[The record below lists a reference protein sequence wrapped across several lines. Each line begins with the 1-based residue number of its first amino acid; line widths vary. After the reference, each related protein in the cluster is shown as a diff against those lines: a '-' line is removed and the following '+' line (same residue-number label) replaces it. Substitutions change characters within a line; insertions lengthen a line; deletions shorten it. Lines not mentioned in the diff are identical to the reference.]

1 MTLLER
7 ENMTDSIFWEY
18 LTELPEQEAAWKE
31 WQSGLAGWHRFNIFY
46 THYLRVDGRR
56 VKLLNCLELC
66 EHDCQRRIVE
76 DSPSSIT
83 AVCPLDDTAPVQLK
97 FRDILI
103 YSLRRETLH
112 QALCVAL
119 QIKDSAD
126 HRIEHENAWHLGDY
140 SGTEV
145 YLTYKTSTLTDSIS
159 SIYLLHQKP
168 FILMVP
174 TVKSITPEIQQFMAK
189 NNSVLF
195 SMETELS
202 LQQDGSLKPVRGIG
216 ECMKSSNQPC
226 PQRYQSKILPIEAY
240 KYAVYSES

>member
-1 MTLLER
+1 M
-7 ENMTDSIFWEY
+7 
-18 LTELPEQEAAWKE
+18 AK
-31 WQSGLAGWHRFNIFY
+31 WHRFNTFY
-46 THYLRVDGRR
+46 THYLRVEGRR
-56 VKLLNCLELC
+56 VKLLNCLTPC
-66 EHDCQRRIVE
+66 EQGYPRQVIE
-76 DSPSSIT
+76 YSPSDIT
-83 AVCPLDDTAPVQLK
+83 AICPQNKADPIQLK

-126 HRIEHENAWHLGDY
+126 RRTEHENVWYLGDY

-145 YLTYKTSTLTDSIS
+145 YISYQTAPTVLTETIS

-174 TVKSITPEIQQFMAK
+174 TVKNVTPEIQQFLAK

-195 SMETELS
+195 SMESELS
-202 LQQDGSLKPVRGIG
+202 LQTDGSFTPKCSIS
-216 ECMKSSNQPC
+216 ECMKPYNQPC

-240 KYAVYSES
+240 KYIVYSES

>member
-1 MTLLER
+1 MADNILWNYLE
-7 ENMTDSIFWEY
+7 
-18 LTELPEQEAAWKE
+18 ELPEQEAAWKE

-168 FILMVP
+168 FILIVP
-174 TVKSITPEIQQFMAK
+174 TVKNVTPEIQQFLAK
-189 NNSVLF
+189 NNSILF
-195 SMETELS
+195 SMADELN
-202 LQQDGSLKPVRGIG
+202 LLQDGSFKPVRGIS
-216 ECMKSSNQPC
+216 ECMMPSDHGCSQVEQKPT
-226 PQRYQSKILPIEAY
+226 LPIEAY
-240 KYAVYSES
+240 KYLVYSDL